1 MLIDNDSDDITVTPM
16 GGFCMSGLSPLGM
29 DLGLSVKVTSPY
41 IELNCPAIHIT
52 GSIIDQ
58 KNDANK

>member
-1 MLIDNDSDDITVTPM
+1 MLIDNDSDDTTVTPVEVV
-16 GGFCMSGLSPLGM
+16 CMSGLPPLGR
-29 DLGLSVKVTSPY
+29 GSCLSVKVTSPY